1 MAQVISGIDDADL
14 YGVAVGRRDLV
25 GLNHCDS
32 IGSLLRKTTTILG
45 GRHLLV
51 LVIWM
56 MTGPATDEGEGI
68 DLGIELDALDV
79 GVVLDGDPLATLYFQ
94 GGNLAL
100 GGKVLD
106 LAVLGDLLEVLLA
119 LKTDV

>member
-1 MAQVISGIDDADL
+1 MSQVISGVDDADL
-14 YGVAVGRRDLV
+14 YGVAVGRRGDLLS
-25 GLNHCDS
+25 LNHGNS
-32 IGSLLRKTTTILG
+32 IGSLLREATTILR
-45 GRHLLV
+45 GRRSV
-51 LVIWM
+51 LVMRM
-56 MTGPATDEGEGI
+56 MTGPATDEGEGM